1 MIVDKH
7 KIYLKMAR
15 DYSQMSKC
23 RKIKV
28 GCLIVNNG
36 RIISTGANGVNK
48 GACDCTDHI
57 YAHDDEQFAKAH
69 HEWSK
74 DHEIH
79 AEMNAILYTAKSN
92 AEINSD
98 CILYCTHE
106 PCNNCLKHIAVTG
119 IKQIYFIE
127 KYYGN
132 TIDNKYKLD
141 IKQLSL
147 DEDEVVTKQIQ
158 HKPFRQRTLVRPHR
172 EIIVNARKVMYEYG
186 EMYFDEL
193 VEMCFGQVEKP
204 EMYHADFLMPF
215 GKNGFETFLP
225 HDKVMIWAGMQF
237 RCSGT
242 TPVYP
247 GDEIPP
253 NANSW
258 RDKKI

>member
-48 GACDCTDHI
+48 GACDCTDHF
-57 YAHDDEQFAKAH
+57 YAHNDAEFAIAH

-98 CILYCTHE
+98 CVLYCTHE

-119 IKQIYFIE
+119 IKRIYFIE

-141 IKQLSL
+141 IKQLDI
-147 DEDEVVTKQIQ
+147 DESNENNVNIIKV
-158 HKPFRQRTLVRPHR
+158 KPIP
-172 EIIVNARKVMYEYG
+172 IIVNARRTFYEHSTITF
-186 EMYFDEL
+186 EEL
-193 VEMCFGQVEKP
+193 VTLCFGDISKGKINF
-204 EMYHADFLMPF
+204 YSADFKYNSTKLDNKF
-215 GKNGFETFLP
+215 KIFK
-225 HDKVMIWAGMQF
+225 HDSIITIEPEMQF
-237 RCSGT
+237 RCTGS
-242 TPVYP
+242 TPGEYVDDGKP
-247 GDEIPP
+247 FGI
-253 NANSW
+253 
-258 RDKKI
+258 KISD

>member
-1 MIVDKH
+1 
-7 KIYLKMAR
+7 MAR

-36 RIISTGANGVNK
+36 RIIPTGANGVNK
-48 GACDCTDHI
+48 GACDCTDHF
-57 YAHDDEQFAKAH
+57 YNYDDARFATAH

-127 KYYGN
+127 RYYGN
-132 TIDNKYKLD
+132 TDDNKYKLNITQLD
-141 IKQLSL
+141 I
-147 DEDEVVTKQIQ
+147 DEKVNDIQ
-158 HKPFRQRTLVRPHR
+158 FEILPTEMVIKMHRQHSIIRPHR
-172 EIIVNARKVMYEYG
+172 EIIVNARKVLYEYG
-186 EMYFDEL
+186 EIYFDEL

-204 EMYHADFLMPF
+204 EMYYADFLLPF
-215 GKNGFETFLP
+215 KLEFEKFKTN
-225 HDKVMIWAGMQF
+225 DKVVIWSGMQF

-247 GDEIPP
+247 GDKIPEDA
-253 NANSW
+253 NAW
-258 RDKKI
+258 RNKNNTE